1 MTTALIPFDFET
13 NAVRSVAID
22 GLPWFVA
29 ADVCRVLGIRNTSQA
44 LHPLDDDQKGV
55 CQIYTL
61 GGEQAMSVVNQSGL
75 LTLISR
81 SDKPVAKR
89 FMRWIFDTVIPALI
103 RDGYYVM
110 PGVQGAVSA
119 DLAELAAKRA
129 YYDTLPPAHREQ
141 AEARAAMVAEVER
154 LIGDGWL
161 VGAAVAA
168 VAEANGVSVRTVYNA
183 RRAVYMV
190 ANRDR
195 PAALARRWS
204 GKRGM
209 IAACHPLALER
220 FTGLVRAG
228 ARIRHAYQQMAET
241 AAAEGWEPIPCER
254 TLRRAVQD
262 AGARGLIQI
271 GRIA

>member
-1 MTTALIPFDFET
+1 MTSLIPFDFET
-13 NAVRSVAID
+13 HVVRTMIIGD
-22 GLPWFVA
+22 EQWFVA
-29 ADVCRVLGIRNTSQA
+29 VDVCRALEIRNSRDAVAA
-44 LHPLDDDQKGV
+44 LDEDEKGV
-55 CQIYTL
+55 ARTDTL
-61 GGEQAMSVVNQSGL
+61 GGTQTLNIVSESGVYFL
-75 LTLISR
+75 SGR
-81 SDKPVAKR
+81 SNKPVAKR
-89 FMRWIFDTVIPALI
+89 FWKWVRTEVLPAI
-103 RDGYYVM
+103 RRDGHYAL
-110 PGVQGAVSA
+110 PGSDRA
-119 DLAELAAKRA
+119 DLDAKRA

-141 AEARAAMVAEVER
+141 AEARAAMVAEAER

-161 VGAAVAA
+161 VSAAVAA

-183 RRAVYMV
+183 RLAVYMV

-195 PAALARRWS
+195 PAALAPRWS

-271 GRIA
+271 GRAA